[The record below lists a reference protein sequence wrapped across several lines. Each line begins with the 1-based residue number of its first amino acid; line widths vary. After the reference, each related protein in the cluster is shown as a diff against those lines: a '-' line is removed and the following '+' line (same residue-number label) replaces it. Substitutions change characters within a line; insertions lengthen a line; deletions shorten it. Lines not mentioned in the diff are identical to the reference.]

1 MTVALGIDIGGTGI
15 KGALVDTTTGELVS
29 ERIKRST
36 PGGGEPNAVASTV
49 LEIID
54 TLGGIPD
61 GSPIGICFPAIVKY
75 GKTLSAAN
83 VSPQWIGLE
92 AEEFFESKLGH
103 SIAFVNDADAA
114 GLAEARFGAA
124 AGKSGLIILTT
135 LGTGIGSA
143 IILDGK
149 LVPNTELGH
158 LEMNGKDAEKQAAY
172 SVKEK
177 KKLDWRRWAARLQQ
191 YYSMIELLFTP
202 DLLIVGGGV
211 SKNHADFLPLLK
223 LNTPIIPATLRN
235 NAGIVGAAL
244 LAVDNA
250 SAESTTAKS

>member
-1 MTVALGIDIGGTGI
+1 
-15 KGALVDTTTGELVS
+15 
-29 ERIKRST
+29 
-36 PGGGEPNAVASTV
+36 
-49 LEIID
+49 
-54 TLGGIPD
+54 
-61 GSPIGICFPAIVKY
+61 VKH

-83 VSPQWIGLE
+83 VSPLWIGLE
-92 AEEFFESKLGH
+92 AEEFFEEKLGH
-103 SIAFVNDADAA
+103 AIAFVNDADAA

-223 LNTPIIPATLRN
+223 LKTPIIPATLRN

-250 SAESTTAKS
+250 SAESRASKS